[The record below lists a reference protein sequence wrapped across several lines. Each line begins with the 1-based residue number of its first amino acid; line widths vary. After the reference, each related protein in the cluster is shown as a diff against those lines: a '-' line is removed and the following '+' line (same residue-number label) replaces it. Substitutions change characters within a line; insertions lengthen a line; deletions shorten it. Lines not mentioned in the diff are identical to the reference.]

1 MWIGIPYTMMTF
13 SGVLMNI
20 PAELYESAEMDGA
33 GPVRR
38 FISITLPY
46 MFFVTAPATITTF
59 VTNFNNFNVIY
70 LLTAGGPFSLDYYQA
85 GKTDLLVTW
94 LYKLT
99 VNRND
104 YSLASTIG
112 IFIFML
118 VGSCSLLVYN
128 RTRREEGGS
137 VSMKNMRR
145 RKIVSSVALNV
156 VIAVLAMLWLV
167 PVFWLVVSSFRAE
180 QGAYT
185 SYLWPKSFTFGN
197 YVRLFTDRK
206 LFDFPRWFGNTML
219 VAGCSC
225 AITTILVLMVAY
237 VYSRLRFP
245 SRKFLMNA
253 SLVLG
258 MFPGFMSII
267 AIYHFMKAVSLD
279 QTLLALILVYS
290 GGAALNYYIAKGYFD
305 TIPRSLDEAAILDG
319 ATNSTIFW
327 KIILPNAKPVI
338 ATTAINAFINPIV
351 DYIFVSVIMKDNYN
365 NFTVAKGL
373 YTMVDKTN
381 IYEYYT
387 VFCAGAVIVAIPVVL
402 LFIRMQ
408 KYYVAGV
415 VGGSVKG

>member
-1 MWIGIPYTMMTF
+1 
-13 SGVLMNI
+13 
-20 PAELYESAEMDGA
+20 
-33 GPVRR
+33 
-38 FISITLPY
+38 
-46 MFFVTAPATITTF
+46 
-59 VTNFNNFNVIY
+59 
-70 LLTAGGPFSLDYYQA
+70 
-85 GKTDLLVTW
+85 
-94 LYKLT
+94 
-99 VNRND
+99 
-104 YSLASTIG
+104 
-112 IFIFML
+112 
-118 VGSCSLLVYN
+118 
-128 RTRREEGGS
+128 
-137 VSMKNMRR
+137 MKNARIRR
-145 RKIVSSVALNV
+145 RVSAVALNALL
-156 VIAVLAMLWLV
+156 AVLAVLWLV
-167 PVFWLVVSSFRAE
+167 PVFWLIVSSFRAE

-185 SYLWPKSFTFGN
+185 PYLWPKAFTFDN
-197 YVRLFTDRK
+197 YNRLFTDRR
-206 LFDFPRWFGNTML
+206 LFDFPRGLGNTLL

-225 AITTILVLMVAY
+225 ALTTMLTLMVAY

-245 SRKFLMNA
+245 KRRFLMNA

-267 AIYHFMKAVSLD
+267 AIYHFMKAIGLD

-305 TIPRSLDEAAILDG
+305 TIPKSLDEAAILDG
-319 ATNSTIFW
+319 ASNSTVFW
-327 KIILPNAKPVI
+327 KIILPNSKPVI

-402 LFIRMQ
+402 LFLRVQ

>member
-1 MWIGIPYTMMTF
+1 MK
-13 SGVLMNI
+13 S
-20 PAELYESAEMDGA
+20 
-33 GPVRR
+33 VR
-38 FISITLPY
+38 I
-46 MFFVTAPATITTF
+46 
-59 VTNFNNFNVIY
+59 
-70 LLTAGGPFSLDYYQA
+70 
-85 GKTDLLVTW
+85 
-94 LYKLT
+94 
-99 VNRND
+99 
-104 YSLASTIG
+104 
-112 IFIFML
+112 
-118 VGSCSLLVYN
+118 
-128 RTRREEGGS
+128 
-137 VSMKNMRR
+137 
-145 RKIVSSVALNV
+145 RKRAAAAALNLL
-156 VIAVLAMLWLV
+156 IGLLALLWLV
-167 PVFWLVVSSFRAE
+167 PVFWLVLSSFRAE

-185 SYLWPKSFTFGN
+185 SYLWPKGFTFRN
-197 YVRLFTDRK
+197 YVRLFTDRR

-225 AITTILVLMVAY
+225 VITTVLTLMVAY

-245 SRKFLMNA
+245 SRRFLMNA

-305 TIPRSLDEAAILDG
+305 TIPKSLDEAAILDG
-319 ATNSTIFW
+319 ASNHTIFW
-327 KIILPNAKPVI
+327 RIILPNSKPVI

-351 DYIFVSVIMKDNYN
+351 DFIFVSVIMKDNYS

-387 VFCAGAVIVAIPVVL
+387 VFCAGAVLVAIPVVL

-408 KYYVAGV
+408 TYYVAGV